1 MAKKT
6 RNERINEKLNKGI
19 SHIQAEI
26 EVTQEDHD
34 AKIAVLKRRQETET
48 SRIREIMITVLNEER
63 PDLFAEV
70 EAKARRRFEDAA
82 EKRRTRAKSAATPAP
97 KHDVETE
104 ESEEYGDPGPFG
116 GSDQYPQQ

>member
-1 MAKKT
+1 MAKKKT

-48 SRIREIMITVLNEER
+48 SRIREIMITVLNEEH

-82 EKRRTRAKSAATPAP
+82 EKRRARAKNAASPAQHNETPEDRGIWGQQGGPAQ
-97 KHDVETE
+97 
-104 ESEEYGDPGPFG
+104 DP
-116 GSDQYPQQ
+116 PQ